1 MRPNRKIQ
9 ELYRAHTEH
18 IPRDT
23 EHVGEAESVQDVL
36 SLMGRVKP
44 NVYMLAKCC
53 VDGEPTL
60 QLATWDVTRRV
71 RLNLLSA
78 AEREKV
84 IKELESRGIE
94 YRRTSYLPL
103 NPDFTETTKC
113 KIQKHFKFVYKIK
126 LKAIQYAYRLHI
138 KVR

>member
-1 MRPNRKIQ
+1 MRQNCKIQ
-9 ELYRAHTEH
+9 ELYRAHTQR
-18 IPRDT
+18 IACDT
-23 EHVGEAESVQDVL
+23 EHVGDAENARDVL
-36 SLMGRVKP
+36 DLADKINP

-53 VDGEPTL
+53 VDGETTL
-60 QLATWDVTRRV
+60 QLATWNTVRRV
-71 RLNLLSA
+71 RLNLLSL
-78 AEREKV
+78 AERKGI

-113 KIQKHFKFVYKIK
+113 KIQKHFKFVYKMA
-126 LKAIQYAYRLHI
+126 LKITQHVYHLHI